1 MSIKYYDWSKFQANT
16 RPNKVAIR
24 ELDNNKIYTYG
35 ELDKRSSELA
45 AHFQSSG
52 LKKGDRVAILSLNC
66 SEFFELEFACGKIG
80 AIEIPLNWRLTKPE
94 LNYIL
99 NDSEPEVLIY
109 DIQFE
114 EMVKELKEECNIPQI
129 IALDQ
134 FNENSEYEEILSS
147 SDGLYVQEEVDLED
161 NIMIMYTSGTTGHP
175 KGAMIN
181 HKMQLF
187 NVINLGISAAVS
199 PESVHLVV
207 LPLFH
212 TGGMNC
218 YSNPIL
224 HAGGELILLKE
235 FEPGKVLSIIG
246 DTNYGVTHLFAV
258 PAPYQFMMKRPFWSS
273 LDGVGVNGCGN
284 GVTDDC
290 RIPTHWSESK
300 SKTHP
305 CLAQVHPWPRAIECV
320 KHCSPSAGFPFVPA
334 EQPPKG

>member
-134 FNENSEYEEILSS
+134 LNEKSEYEEILSS

-246 DTNYGVTHLFAV
+246 DINYGVTHLFAV
-258 PAPYQFMMKRPFWSS
+258 PAPYQFMMNHPDFDSTDLS
-273 LDGVGVNGCGN
+273 GV
-284 GVTDDC
+284 
-290 RIPTHWSESK
+290 
-300 SKTHP
+300 
-305 CLAQVHPWPRAIECV
+305 CLLYT
-320 KHCSPSAGFPFVPA
+320 SPSPRDRG
-334 EQPPKG
+334 